1 MVPGGRGEAHGVVP
15 GGSRPGAGRAGR
27 GTAVGAGPALL
38 WLLAAACG
46 GSAAPR
52 GVSAAPV
59 AEDAC
64 RPAAAREDRLA
75 GIGPRGEL
83 ILASGRRAVLSGL
96 RWPDEPALDA
106 AARSWLMS
114 FRDAPLILTER
125 GPEDRWGRRRADGI
139 AGGIGG
145 ETEPVDLAGGL
156 VAAGL
161 GYADAGEADALC
173 RPALR
178 ALEAAPR
185 AGGLGLW
192 AGGPVAATDGAAL
205 SARAGRFA
213 VVEGRILHVGERSAR
228 TYLDFAR
235 RGEQGLT
242 VTVQKRTWRI
252 LSEHGLSAATL
263 RGRLVRIRGT
273 VEIGRGPLI
282 DLAGVEGIEVV
293 EGERA
298 LRR

>member
-1 MVPGGRGEAHGVVP
+1 MGRDEGRGGVP
-15 GGSRPGAGRAGR
+15 WGRRTGRCGA
-27 GTAVGAGPALL
+27 PALA
-38 WLLAAACG
+38 WLVATACG
-46 GSAAPR
+46 GSVTPQSASAAPR
-52 GVSAAPV
+52 VDES
-59 AEDAC
+59 C
-64 RPAAAREDRLA
+64 RPSPAREDRLA
-75 GIGPRGEL
+75 DVGTRGEL

-106 AARSWLMS
+106 NARAWLAA
-114 FRDAPLILTER
+114 FRGAPLILTER

-139 AGGIGG
+139 AG
-145 ETEPVDLAGGL
+145 EAEPVDLAGGL

-161 GYADAGEADALC
+161 AYADAGEAEALC
-173 RPALR
+173 RPTLR
-178 ALEAAPR
+178 ALEEAPR
-185 AGGLGLW
+185 SAGLGLW
-192 AGGPVAATDGAAL
+192 AGGPLAAADGAAL
-205 SARAGRFA
+205 TARAGRFA
-213 VVEGRILHVGERSAR
+213 VVEGRVLHVGERSAR

-242 VTVQKRTWRI
+242 VTVQKRTWRT

-263 RGRLVRIRGT
+263 KGRLVRIRGM

>member
-1 MVPGGRGEAHGVVP
+1 MMGPGGRGEAHGVVP
-15 GGSRPGAGRAGR
+15 GAGRFG
-27 GTAVGAGPALL
+27 VPGPALV

-46 GSAAPR
+46 GSAAPHTP
-52 GVSAAPV
+52 SAAPR
-59 AEDAC
+59 AEEAC
-64 RPAAAREDRLA
+64 RPAAARADRLA
-75 GIGPRGEL
+75 DVGPRGEL

-96 RWPDEPALDA
+96 RWPDAPEIDA
-106 AARSWLMS
+106 AARSWLLA
-114 FRDAPLILTER
+114 FRGMPLVLTER

-139 AGGIGG
+139 AG
-145 ETEPVDLAGGL
+145 EAEPVDLAGGL

-178 ALEAAPR
+178 ALETGPR
-185 AGGLGLW
+185 ATGLGVW
-192 AGGPVAATDGAAL
+192 AGGPLAATDETAL

-242 VTVQKRTWRI
+242 VTVQKRTWRT

>member
-1 MVPGGRGEAHGVVP
+1 MVRGDGRDGVP
-15 GGSRPGAGRAGR
+15 CGRRTGRRGAQ
-27 GTAVGAGPALL
+27 ALA
-38 WLLAAACG
+38 WILATACG
-46 GSAAPR
+46 GSLNSFS
-52 GVSAAPV
+52 VSAAPG
-59 AEDAC
+59 AEETC

-75 GIGPRGEL
+75 DVGRRGEL

-106 AARSWLMS
+106 RARAWLMP
-114 FRDAPLILTER
+114 FRGASLMLTER

-139 AGGIGG
+139 AG
-145 ETEPVDLAGGL
+145 EAEPVDLAAGL

-161 GYADAGEADALC
+161 AYADADEADALC

-178 ALEAAPR
+178 TLEAAPR
-185 AGGLGLW
+185 AAGLGLW
-192 AGGPVAATDGAAL
+192 AGLPLAATDAAAL

-242 VTVQKRTWRI
+242 VTVQKRTWRT

-263 RGRLVRIRGT
+263 KGRLVRIRGM

>member
-1 MVPGGRGEAHGVVP
+1 MVPGGRREAHGVVP
-15 GGSRPGAGRAGR
+15 GAGRF
-27 GTAVGAGPALL
+27 GAPGPALV

-46 GSAAPR
+46 GSAAPHTLA
-52 GVSAAPV
+52 AAPR
-59 AEDAC
+59 AEEAC
-64 RPAAAREDRLA
+64 RPAAARADRLA
-75 GIGPRGEL
+75 DVGPRGEL

-96 RWPDEPALDA
+96 HWPDAPEIDA
-106 AARSWLMS
+106 AARSWLLA
-114 FRDAPLILTER
+114 FRGMPLVLTER

-139 AGGIGG
+139 AG
-145 ETEPVDLAGGL
+145 EAEPVDLAGGL

-161 GYADAGEADALC
+161 GYAGAGEADALC

-185 AGGLGLW
+185 AAGHGLW
-192 AGGPVAATDGAAL
+192 AGGPLAATDEPAL
-205 SARAGRFA
+205 SARAGRFV

-242 VTVQKRTWRI
+242 VTVQKRTWRS

-263 RGRLVRIRGT
+263 KGRLVRIRGT

>member
-1 MVPGGRGEAHGVVP
+1 MTMVRGLGRGEGFK
-15 GGSRPGAGRAGR
+15 GRRSGRRGASGWA
-27 GTAVGAGPALL
+27 
-38 WLLAAACG
+38 WLLATACG
-46 GSAAPR
+46 GSLGSHSVASAPR
-52 GVSAAPV
+52 G
-59 AEDAC
+59 EEAC
-64 RPAAAREDRLA
+64 RPAAPREDRLA
-75 GIGPRGEL
+75 DVGRRGEL

-106 AARSWLMS
+106 DARTWLMS
-114 FRDAPLILTER
+114 FRGVSLVLTER

-139 AGGIGG
+139 ADGA
-145 ETEPVDLAGGL
+145 EPVDLAGGL

-161 GYADAGEADALC
+161 AYADPDEADALC

-178 ALEAAPR
+178 ALEEAPR
-185 AGGLGLW
+185 AAGLGLW
-192 AGGPVAATDGAAL
+192 AGGPLAATDAAAL

-213 VVEGRILHVGERSAR
+213 VIEGRVLHVGERSAR

-242 VTVQKRTWRI
+242 VTVQKRTWRT

-263 RGRLVRIRGT
+263 KGRLVRIRGM

-282 DLAGVEGIEVV
+282 DLAGIEGIEVV